1 MDNPCNNISSAQD
14 ANYNDTRQYLAVLDS
29 NHDMSQGRQDAHLR
43 DHSRAAAAAL
53 MRNNSLDAGMI
64 GPNLIHDDVQ
74 RELRDAVTQFT
85 NNKFTSI
92 GGVAGRSYERH
103 VLSELFQDP
112 MATSFQKLLYDSEMW
127 SLKNKPSRT
136 ASPHIQHTGYKDQ
149 AAKAADL
156 SKPEL
161 IDNEETRDMINNSP
175 IGTQPLL
182 QSNNCSWGSISITW
196 EDDINAVRKPNGDY
210 YYTMDLF
217 NGSGLKRVARFMM
230 EFMYPET
237 RVERGGLVIDGGSAG
252 ALRILE
258 ALPQIQSIVCPAVV
272 GDSAALCW
280 HNIGGKGKERNFCC
294 FPTSNQNNIPNGSER
309 FIEKS
314 NLSSDGFDGFNTQFY
329 YERPSG
335 TIYDKNNYN
344 VFSFNLRVSGNR
356 VDVLGTFQF
365 TRSGPS
371 MGPTVGYLAQL
382 LNAAR
387 SSANNGYDAMI
398 SALQSVAP
406 TGSVLRLNGF
416 PSDLMSALR
425 DNAIPVGTGLQLF
438 ERICFDIKRCGDW
451 EQVESVSAVEKH
463 DPSVGTAMLG
473 TGDILCMAQARL
485 KGECGA
491 WHTETA
497 SDPTGWEII
506 LFRNPKNVSEDQVK
520 FFKMRDIV
528 GVLIVP
534 LTIINGNSL
543 GLVFDAL
550 TSTIVKCN
558 LSIET
563 LCEGVRTPA
572 KSISATNL
580 ANVVRQCIDTQMLLA
595 HPDMPD
601 ETDTVA
607 LLELCREFK
616 ETFDPALAQQGN
628 QEQLAR
634 VVEQFAGLLT
644 NPVDTLV
651 TNLSPFVEKV
661 RTALYSIGLGTAE
674 VEDVC
679 ELGNPV
685 EDATIVRIFGQPQ
698 ETPTNIDG
706 TINEN
711 WIIDNMFNYFAGWH
725 TNIVAARDS
734 IREIINV
741 TMMAINIDG
750 VDVSSAPAVASLVT
764 AFNDTLDQLKPY
776 MSTSSEY
783 IKAITRSTASCPV
796 DLIRD
801 INRMYKLKSLSN
813 LAVPSRVE
821 GGRRSAS
828 PEDLVR
834 IRDGVAETRDL
845 IHAWWGDGEQFA
857 TVLAERLLAD
867 DEDLGGGGS
876 NRMKGGKRSSP
887 STAEETYEDAV
898 ANYFDMLI
906 QEVIGYLKL
915 CDDAYGLDTPE
926 AAATRAEGFYQAK
939 YSFCKGIILDSA
951 DGQLLYG
958 PKLPQDKVDL
968 LTPYL
973 NGENPMSPIRV
984 LQTIFGDCD
993 AAAIMGGV
1001 NYNNDG
1007 DGDGGV
1013 MVDDSAND
1021 DGPND
1026 DGPNDDGPNDELGSG
1041 DTNGV
1046 FPRHEVV
1053 SQWVA
1058 NPIEDE
1064 NMNMCIK
1071 LRHALNVLWSDSG
1084 IEVARDAYEVAML
1097 QDTNNSDPQL
1107 PHPPEDADIG
1117 WFIREGG
1124 SFVER
1129 AVYSVVDMQD
1139 VPTAFSSSQWQ
1150 RENRLTKTMGIAAG
1164 SGLFGLTSTLWTPVM
1179 TYLRVRMTGDI
1190 EGSRNILS
1198 DIDELINESIG
1209 SYNYE
1214 SHVDNMITTTMEIN
1228 QRYKFLTRAREEDV
1242 DDGAG
1247 AANQTQGTNQMEA
1260 PAADQMEADELLAAQ
1275 LQHVEDIE
1283 AGMDP
1288 APEIRQP
1295 ETKKRRVNLFLVP
1308 SQQQQ
1313 QQDQLFQHWH
1323 QQQQQDPF
1331 DIDYGDAL
1339 QNMFYPNVA
1348 IPQMVTANG
1357 GKKKKNTVARRTKK
1371 KAKKR
1376 KTTRKKS
1383 CTGKKRN
1390 ARNHKKKQKKKT
1402 TKKKNKKKK
1411 KTRYNRK

>member
-29 NHDMSQGRQDAHLR
+29 NHDMSQGRQDADLR

-53 MRNNSLDAGMI
+53 MRNNPLDAGMI
-64 GPNLIHDDVQ
+64 GPDLIHDDVQ
-74 RELRDAVTQFT
+74 RELRGAVTQFT
-85 NNKFTSI
+85 NGKFTSI

-112 MATSFQKLLYDSEMW
+112 MATSFQKLLRDSEAW
-127 SLKNKPSRT
+127 SLKKKPERT
-136 ASPHIQHTGYKDQ
+136 ASPHIQHTGYKNQ
-149 AAKAADL
+149 AEKDADL
-156 SKPEL
+156 LKPDL
-161 IDNEETRDMINNSP
+161 IGDEETRDMINNSP

-196 EDDINAVRKPNGDY
+196 EDDTNAVRKPNGDY

-217 NGSGLKRVARFMM
+217 NGSGLKRVAGFMM

-294 FPTSNQNNIPNGSER
+294 FPTSNQNNIPNGPEQ

-314 NLSSDGFDGFNTQFY
+314 NVSSDGFEGFNTQFY

-344 VFSFNLRVSGNR
+344 VFSFNLRVSGNG

-387 SSANNGYDAMI
+387 SSADAGYDAMI
-398 SALQSVAP
+398 IALQSVAP

-416 PSDLMSALR
+416 PSDLMSALKG
-425 DNAIPVGTGLQLF
+425 NVIPVDTGLQLF

-520 FFKMRDIV
+520 FFKMKDIV

-534 LTIINGNSL
+534 LTIINNNSL
-543 GLVFDAL
+543 GLVFGAL
-550 TSTIVKCN
+550 TSTIAKCN
-558 LSIET
+558 VSIKT
-563 LCEGVRTPA
+563 LCEDEDAVTPA
-572 KSISATNL
+572 KAISATNL
-580 ANVVRQCIDTQMLLA
+580 ANVVRQCINTQMLLA
-595 HPDMPD
+595 HPVMPD
-601 ETDTVA
+601 GTDTVA
-607 LLELCREFK
+607 LLELCRKFK
-616 ETFDPALAQQGN
+616 NTFDPALAQQGK
-628 QEQLAR
+628 EEDLAV

-644 NPVDTLV
+644 DPVDELV
-651 TNLSPFVEKV
+651 TDLSPFVEKV

-685 EDATIVRIFGQPQ
+685 EDATTVRIFGQPE

-725 TNIVAARDS
+725 TNIVSARDS
-734 IREIINV
+734 IGEIINV
-741 TMMAINIDG
+741 TMTAINIDG

-776 MSTSSEY
+776 MSASSEY

-834 IRDGVAETRDL
+834 IRDGVAETRNL
-845 IHAWWGDGEQFA
+845 IQAWWGDGEQFA
-857 TVLAERLLAD
+857 TVIARMLLAD

-915 CDDAYGLDTPE
+915 CDDAYGLGTPE

-951 DGQLLYG
+951 GRQLLYG
-958 PKLPQDKVDL
+958 PKLPEDKVDL
-968 LTPYL
+968 LRPYL
-973 NGENPMSPIRV
+973 NDENPMSPIRV

-1001 NYNNDG
+1001 NYNNDN
-1007 DGDGGV
+1007 DGGV
-1013 MVDDSAND
+1013 MVDDSADD

-1026 DGPNDDGPNDELGSG
+1026 DGPNDDGPNGQLGSG
-1041 DTNGV
+1041 DTNGF

-1097 QDTNNSDPQL
+1097 QDTNNSDLQL

-1164 SGLFGLTSTLWTPVM
+1164 HGLFGLTSTLWTPVM
-1179 TYLRVRMTGDI
+1179 EYLSVRMAGDI
-1190 EGSRNILS
+1190 EKSRNILS
-1198 DIDELINESIG
+1198 DIDELVNESFG

-1214 SHVDNMITTTMEIN
+1214 SPVDDMITTVMEIN
-1228 QRYKFLTRAREEDV
+1228 QRYKLLTRGREEDV

-1260 PAADQMEADELLAAQ
+1260 PAANQIQGANQMGADALLAAQ
-1275 LQHVEDIE
+1275 LQHMEDME
-1283 AGMDP
+1283 EDVAPTVAAP
-1288 APEIRQP
+1288 APGDAEVR
-1295 ETKKRRVNLFLVP
+1295 ETKRRRVNLRLVQP
-1308 SQQQQ
+1308 QQ
-1313 QQDQLFQHWH
+1313 H
-1323 QQQQQDPF
+1323 PY
-1331 DIDYGDAL
+1331 DIDYGEAL
-1339 QNMFYPNVA
+1339 VNMFYPNANANANVP
-1348 IPQMVTANG
+1348 IPQMVTAFG

-1383 CTGKKRN
+1383 FTGKKRK
-1390 ARNHKKKQKKKT
+1390 ARNQKKKKT